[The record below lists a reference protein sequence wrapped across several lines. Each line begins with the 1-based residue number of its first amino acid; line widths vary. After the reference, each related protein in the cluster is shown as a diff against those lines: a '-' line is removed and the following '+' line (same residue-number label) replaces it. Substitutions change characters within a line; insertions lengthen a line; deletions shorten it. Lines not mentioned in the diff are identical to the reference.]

1 MELNKPQNELEQL
14 HSDLSSVVSN
24 DVSEGSWEPTHRLK
38 LVKTVQLPPSEN
50 SESLDVE
57 IIHVIGVGKTRQ
69 LRHDTILGDTA
80 TSRRREFVFRCDIS
94 SFLLGDLVLDAVQ
107 SQAVQLLDDIVSLSD
122 SNDNSNGD
130 SNKIVQPARI
140 FVAYDFGAL
149 ILNKAIAILS
159 LREQRWPGVL
169 YSAVQLVCDATWLSS
184 VPPDSRGRYILTA
197 FCGGGIST
205 NST

>member
-1 MELNKPQNELEQL
+1 MESNKPQNELEPL

-24 DVSEGSWEPTHRLK
+24 DVSEGSREPTHRLK
-38 LVKTVQLPPSEN
+38 LVNTVQLPPSED
-50 SESLDVE
+50 SESLEVE
-57 IIHVIGVGKTRQ
+57 IIHVIGVDRERQ

-80 TSRRREFVFRCDIS
+80 TSRREFVFQCDIS

-107 SQAVQLLDDIVSLSD
+107 TQAVQLLDDIVSLSD
-122 SNDNSNGD
+122 SNDS
-130 SNKIVQPARI
+130 SNKTTQPARI

-149 ILNKAIAILS
+149 VVNKAIAILS

-169 YSAVQLVCDATWLSS
+169 YSAVQLVCDATRLSS
-184 VPPDSRGRYILTA
+184 VSPDSCGRYILTA